1 MIFIIGMHT
10 SENTKFIRM
19 LAGLGQKIN
28 NLDAALAMLAEL
40 PTRAQKFTVL
50 VFGCFAIVC

>member
-28 NLDAALAMLAEL
+28 NLDAALAVLAEL
-40 PTRAQKFTVL
+40 PTGAQKLDRKSV
-50 VFGCFAIVC
+50 V

>member
-10 SENTKFIRM
+10 SENTKFICM

-28 NLDAALAMLAEL
+28 NLDAALAVLAEL
-40 PTRAQKFTVL
+40 PAGAQKFTVL

>member
-10 SENTKFIRM
+10 SENTKFICM
-19 LAGLGQKIN
+19 LAGFGQKIN
-28 NLDAALAMLAEL
+28 DLDAALAVLAEL
-40 PTRAQKFTVL
+40 PAGAQKFTVL